1 MTTTTQVTP
10 LHSQQAGNFPATSG
24 LLGPDPH
31 PEDLALLSTHRHVKP
46 GSPPAFIWHGLLDRG
61 VPPEN
66 ALLYATACRRAD
78 VPFDLH
84 LYERADHGVG
94 LAEHQPEVGRWF
106 DDCVLF
112 LHRHLGRA

>member
-1 MTTTTQVTP
+1 M
-10 LHSQQAGNFPATSG
+10 
-24 LLGPDPH
+24 
-31 PEDLALLSTHRHVKP
+31 
-46 GSPPAFIWHGLLDRG
+46 
-61 VPPEN
+61 PPEN